1 MSILL
6 EGPDGAGK
14 STLIKQLL
22 EDLPGTKLAPRFC
35 TSTGGPKDDLWAE
48 VMMGA
53 LDLMLPGLIY
63 DRHPMWSEYIYS
75 HELGRD
81 IAPGF
86 LTPDAQR
93 LSEAMAVATTV
104 IVCLPSLERVR
115 ANLGAED
122 QMPGVA
128 EHIDRIYQAYMVRV
142 VQYTGRVY
150 VYDYTD
156 APSYFNLL
164 SELRNH
170 A

>member
-1 MSILL
+1 MSIIV

-14 STLIKQLL
+14 STLIKSLL
-22 EDLPGTKLAPRFC
+22 EDLPQVKLAPRFC
-35 TSTGGPKDDLWAE
+35 SSTGGPVEDLWAE
-48 VMMGA
+48 VMTGA
-53 LDLMLPGLIY
+53 LDLIMPGLIH

-93 LSEAMAVATTV
+93 LAEAMTAATTV

-115 ANLGAED
+115 ANLASEE
-122 QMPGVA
+122 QMSGVA
-128 EHIDRIYQAYMVRV
+128 EHIDRIYEAYMVRV

-156 APSYFNLL
+156 APSYFSLL
-164 SELRNH
+164 SELRRTL
-170 A
+170 

>member
-1 MSILL
+1 MSLII

-22 EDLPGTKLAPRFC
+22 EDLPDAKLAPRFC
-35 TSTGGPKDDLWAE
+35 TSTGGPVEDLFTE
-48 VMMGA
+48 VMTGA
-53 LDLMLPGLIY
+53 LDLLSSDLIY

-75 HELGRD
+75 HELGRE

-93 LSEAMAVATTV
+93 LAEAMASICTV
-104 IVCLPSLERVR
+104 VVCLPPFERVR
-115 ANLGAED
+115 TNLAAED

-128 EHIDRIYQAYMVRV
+128 EYIDRIYEAYMVRV
-142 VQYTGRVY
+142 VQYTGRVL

-156 APSYFNLL
+156 APSYFTLL

-170 A
+170 L